1 MNNNYKLIK
10 DEYIY
15 DIKSYVNIYEHKAG
29 AKIICVKNNN
39 VNRVFSVTF
48 KTPPENDKGIA
59 HALEHCVL
67 CGSKNYKLNDTFNE
81 LEKGTVNTYLN
92 AITYDDMTIFPAAST
107 VEKHFRL
114 LLDVYMDSVFFP
126 LIYDYD
132 YSFIKEGKGV
142 VYNEMKG
149 FFSSPI
155 NIINYNIMKKLYED
169 TFYKYCSAGIPEE
182 IKKLSYNEFLKFHKK
197 YYHPSNCIIYLYG
210 DLDFDEYLSM
220 IDYKYL
226 SKFKK
231 IDFKLNFISQKNKKF
246 KNGIFYSKYANDCY
260 IQFSSIC
267 ENVIDDFS
275 NFNMK
280 ILFKI
285 LLEDDN
291 SILKRILYNE
301 NICGNVLGKY
311 NENLFQPMFSIIL
324 EKSKCK
330 LKYFENLL
338 YKSLNIFMK
347 KGVEKKY
354 INYIINS
361 MKFFL
366 REGDFGYKP
375 RGLYY
380 NLLLVRSF
388 VYGNGSIDCLKFESL
403 FKNAYDT
410 DYSELAKSVFF
421 KDNYMYG
428 ILKPEKYVYKAEFED
443 NIKHKKKITS
453 LGLSGVKKNTEML
466 KSEIYDYNGVIGIY
480 SSDKYKCNEINY
492 IDILFNTENAEYKYI
507 SYIGFFCYALKK
519 ADKFKD
525 YMKYYLGGFD
535 VIYKSYKKD
544 NDYCTFVNFK
554 LKFLTENKIKIFE
567 IFKNIIFTF
576 RFNDKKEIWRL
587 LCEYKLL
594 KENSIKENG
603 HLFALTKGLSY
614 ISEKYIYDDLAFGI
628 EEYLFLNS
636 LNINDSEKILN
647 CINNLYECIVKKGHI
662 TICVTGEEFIYKD
675 FINLFKT
682 TDRNKKEKQKL
693 ITDNK
698 NFNEAFY
705 IDTAICFNA
714 ALYKIKNLGGDG
726 KVINKI
732 ISSDY
737 LWKKI
742 RVENGAYETGSC
754 FSSEGYFYAYSCRDL
769 KIKNTYYVFS
779 KIFDYLY
786 KLKLDNEQ
794 LRQYIIG
801 TLSQIDKP
809 IKDSCV
815 NDILLENYFKKIT
828 YEYLQKERDDIMYFD
843 KNKFEKITD
852 YLYELEKTMYIC
864 TLGNYE
870 IINKN
875 KSLFKITIKL

>member
-1 MNNNYKLIK
+1 
-10 DEYIY
+10 
-15 DIKSYVNIYEHKAG
+15 
-29 AKIICVKNNN
+29 
-39 VNRVFSVTF
+39 
-48 KTPPENDKGIA
+48 
-59 HALEHCVL
+59 
-67 CGSKNYKLNDTFNE
+67 
-81 LEKGTVNTYLN
+81 
-92 AITYDDMTIFPAAST
+92 
-107 VEKHFRL
+107 
-114 LLDVYMDSVFFP
+114 
-126 LIYDYD
+126 
-132 YSFIKEGKGV
+132 
-142 VYNEMKG
+142 
-149 FFSSPI
+149 
-155 NIINYNIMKKLYED
+155 
-169 TFYKYCSAGIPEE
+169 
-182 IKKLSYNEFLKFHKK
+182 
-197 YYHPSNCIIYLYG
+197 
-210 DLDFDEYLSM
+210 
-220 IDYKYL
+220 
-226 SKFKK
+226 
-231 IDFKLNFISQKNKKF
+231 
-246 KNGIFYSKYANDCY
+246 
-260 IQFSSIC
+260 
-267 ENVIDDFS
+267 
-275 NFNMK
+275 
-280 ILFKI
+280 
-285 LLEDDN
+285 
-291 SILKRILYNE
+291 
-301 NICGNVLGKY
+301 
-311 NENLFQPMFSIIL
+311 
-324 EKSKCK
+324 
-330 LKYFENLL
+330 
-338 YKSLNIFMK
+338 
-347 KGVEKKY
+347 
-354 INYIINS
+354 

-507 SYIGFFCYALKK
+507 SYIGFFCYAVKK

-554 LKFLTENKIKIFE
+554 LKFLTENKSKIFE
-567 IFKNIIFTF
+567 IFKNIIFTV

-828 YEYLQKERDDIMYFD
+828 YEYLQKERDDIMCFD